1 MDVAPGI
8 YSLGN
13 RQSGHVHAYLF
24 DDGQGITVVDTLM
37 AADAHLVP
45 AELARIGRAPHQDQG
60 PLTP

>member
-13 RQSGHVHAYLF
+13 RQGGHVHAYLL
-24 DDGQGITVVDTLM
+24 DDGQGVTVIDSLM
-37 AADAHLVP
+37 AAGAHLIV
-45 AELARIGRAPHQDQG
+45 AELARIGRAPHQHQV